1 LNWRAD
7 YDPMHGS
14 IVDSSI
20 SADYRRGYFFL
31 SLGHTEVHSVPDLSP
46 NANQF
51 RGSLGMGNSN
61 RRGWNAAFTTIYD
74 FRIGAMQYATAQV
87 TYNTDCC
94 GLSVQFR
101 RFDFGSR
108 FENQFEVAFAIAN
121 IATFGTL
128 KKQERM
134 F

>member
-1 LNWRAD
+1 
-7 YDPMHGS
+7 
-14 IVDSSI
+14 
-20 SADYRRGYFFL
+20 
-31 SLGHTEVHSVPDLSP
+31 
-46 NANQF
+46 
-51 RGSLGMGNSN
+51 
-61 RRGWNAAFTTIYD
+61 
-74 FRIGAMQYATAQV
+74 MQYSTSQV

-101 RFDFGSR
+101 RFNFGTR